1 MNEEN
6 TNQNAVV
13 DNTPDYIGEIQ
24 KLRDNTVSKE
34 DYERLREE
42 NKRLISS
49 LANGES
55 IGIEPKAKPD
65 INELRKRV
73 FDNEHQSNLE
83 YWGAVLELRDAVIDS
98 GAPDPFLPQGHKV
111 VPTTEDFECANRVAA
126 VVKECIDYAYGDSQ
140 LFTNELMRRTVE
152 VAPTNRRNYY

>member
-1 MNEEN
+1 MIDE
-6 TNQNAVV
+6 TIQNQEIE
-13 DNTPDYIGEIQ
+13 DNQQDYISEIQ
-24 KLRDNTVSKE
+24 NLRANSVPRD
-34 DYERLREE
+34 DYNRLREE

-49 LANGES
+49 LAKGET
-55 IGIEPKAKPD
+55 IDKPAPKPD

-83 YWGAVLELRDAVIDS
+83 YWGNALELRDAVIDS

-126 VVKECIDYAYGDSQ
+126 VAKECIDYADGDSQ
-140 LFTNELMRRTVE
+140 LFTNEFMRRAVE
-152 VAPTNRRNYY
+152 VVLTNRRNYY

>member
-1 MNEEN
+1 MHEE
-6 TNQNAVV
+6 TTTQNPVE

-55 IGIEPKAKPD
+55 IGIEPEAKPD
-65 INELRKRV
+65 INELRKKV
-73 FDNEHQSNLE
+73 FENEHQSNLE
-83 YWGAVLELRDAVIDS
+83 YWENVLNLRQALIDS
-98 GAPDPFLPQGHKV
+98 GENDPFLPYGHKI
-111 VPTTEDFECANRVAA
+111 VPTTEDVECANRVAE
-126 VVKECIDYAYGDSQ
+126 VVKECIEYADGDSQ
-140 LFTNELMRRTVE
+140 LFTNELNRRTVD
-152 VAPTNRRNYY
+152 VALPRKKH

>member
-6 TNQNAVV
+6 ITQTSVE

-24 KLRDNTVSKE
+24 RLRDNTVSRE

-49 LANGES
+49 LAKGET
-55 IGIEPKAKPD
+55 ITQPKAKPD

-126 VVKECIDYAYGDSQ
+126 VVKECIDYADGDSQ

>member
-1 MNEEN
+1 MTDE
-6 TNQNAVV
+6 TIQNQEIEGNKQ
-13 DNTPDYIGEIQ
+13 DYIAEIQ
-24 KLRDNTVSKE
+24 NLRETTVSKDE
-34 DYERLREE
+34 YNRLREE

-49 LANGES
+49 LAKGET
-55 IGIEPKAKPD
+55 ITQPKAKPD

-98 GAPDPFLPQGHKV
+98 GAPDPFLPRGHKV

-126 VVKECIDYAYGDSQ
+126 VVKECIDYADGDSQ

-152 VAPTNRRNYY
+152 VAPTNRINYY

>member
-1 MNEEN
+1 MTDE
-6 TNQNAVV
+6 TIQNQEIE
-13 DNTPDYIGEIQ
+13 DNKQDYIAEIQ
-24 KLRDNTVSKE
+24 NLRETTVPKDE
-34 DYERLREE
+34 YNRLREE

-49 LANGES
+49 LAKGET
-55 IGIEPKAKPD
+55 ITQPAPKPD

-111 VPTTEDFECANRVAA
+111 VPTSEDFECANRVAT
-126 VVKECIDYAYGDSQ
+126 VVKECIDYADGDSQ

-152 VAPTNRRNYY
+152 VAPANRRNYY

>member
-6 TNQNAVV
+6 ITQNSVE

-55 IGIEPKAKPD
+55 IGVEPKAKPD
-65 INELRKRV
+65 INELRKKV
-73 FDNEHQSNLE
+73 FENEHQSNLE
-83 YWGAVLELRDAVIDS
+83 YWENVLNLRQALIDS
-98 GAPDPFLPQGHKV
+98 GKNDPFLPYGHKI
-111 VPTTEDFECANRVAA
+111 VPTTEDVECANRVAE
-126 VVKECIDYAYGDSQ
+126 VVKECIEYADGDSQ
-140 LFTNELMRRTVE
+140 LFTNELNRRTVD
-152 VAPTNRRNYY
+152 VALPRKKH

>member
-6 TNQNAVV
+6 TVQNAVE

-24 KLRDNTVSKE
+24 KLRDSTVSKE

-42 NKRLISS
+42 NKRVISS
-49 LANGES
+49 LAKGET
-55 IGIEPKAKPD
+55 IDKPAPKPD

-83 YWGAVLELRDAVIDS
+83 YWGAVLELRDAVIGS

-126 VVKECIDYAYGDSQ
+126 VVKECIDYADGDSQ

>member
-6 TNQNAVV
+6 TVQNAVE

-24 KLRDNTVSKE
+24 KLRDSTVSKE

-49 LANGES
+49 LAKGET
-55 IGIEPKAKPD
+55 IDKPAPKPD

-83 YWGAVLELRDAVIDS
+83 YWGAVLELRDAVIGS

-126 VVKECIDYAYGDSQ
+126 VVKECIDYADGDSQ

>member
-1 MNEEN
+1 MTDE
-6 TNQNAVV
+6 TIQNQEIE
-13 DNTPDYIGEIQ
+13 DNKQDYIAEIQ
-24 KLRDNTVSKE
+24 NLRETTVPKDE
-34 DYERLREE
+34 YNRLREE

-49 LANGES
+49 LAKGET
-55 IGIEPKAKPD
+55 ITQPKAKPD

-111 VPTTEDFECANRVAA
+111 VPTTEDIECANRVAT
-126 VVKECIDYAYGDSQ
+126 VVKECIDYADGDSQ

>member
-1 MNEEN
+1 MIDE
-6 TNQNAVV
+6 TIQNQEIE
-13 DNTPDYIGEIQ
+13 DNRQDYIAEIQ
-24 KLRDNTVSKE
+24 NLRETTVPRGE
-34 DYERLREE
+34 YNRLREE

-49 LANGES
+49 LAKGET
-55 IGIEPKAKPD
+55 ITQPKAKPD

-111 VPTTEDFECANRVAA
+111 VPTNEDFECANRVAA
-126 VVKECIDYAYGDSQ
+126 VVKECIDYADGDSQ

>member
-6 TNQNAVV
+6 TVQNAVE

-24 KLRDNTVSKE
+24 KLRDSTVSKE
-34 DYERLREE
+34 DYERLRKE

-49 LANGES
+49 LSKGET
-55 IGIEPKAKPD
+55 ITQLAPKPD

-111 VPTTEDFECANRVAA
+111 VPTTEDIECANRVAA
-126 VVKECIDYAYGDSQ
+126 VVKECIDYADGDSQ

>member
-1 MNEEN
+1 MIDE
-6 TNQNAVV
+6 TIQNQEVE
-13 DNTPDYIGEIQ
+13 DNKQDYIAEIQ
-24 KLRDNTVSKE
+24 NLRETTVPRDE
-34 DYERLREE
+34 YNRLREE

-49 LANGES
+49 LAKGET
-55 IGIEPKAKPD
+55 IDKPAPKPD

-126 VVKECIDYAYGDSQ
+126 VVKECIDYADGDSQ

-152 VAPTNRRNYY
+152 VAPANRRNYY

>member
-1 MNEEN
+1 MIDETIQAQE
-6 TNQNAVV
+6 TQ
-13 DNTPDYIGEIQ
+13 DNTQDYITEIQ
-24 KLRDNTVSKE
+24 NLRETTVPRDE
-34 DYERLREE
+34 YNRLREE

-49 LANGES
+49 LAKGET
-55 IGIEPKAKPD
+55 ITQPKVKPD

-111 VPTTEDFECANRVAA
+111 VPTTEDFECANRVAT
-126 VVKECIDYAYGDSQ
+126 VVKECINYADGDSQ

>member
-1 MNEEN
+1 MIDE
-6 TNQNAVV
+6 TIQNQEIE
-13 DNTPDYIGEIQ
+13 DNKQDYIAEIQ
-24 KLRDNTVSKE
+24 NLRETTVPKDE
-34 DYERLREE
+34 YNRLREE

-49 LANGES
+49 LAKGET
-55 IGIEPKAKPD
+55 IKQPAPKPD

-111 VPTTEDFECANRVAA
+111 VPTTEDIECANRVAT
-126 VVKECIDYAYGDSQ
+126 VVKECIDYADGDSQ

>member
-1 MNEEN
+1 MIDET
-6 TNQNAVV
+6 TNQSALVEDNAA
-13 DNTPDYIGEIQ
+13 DYISEIQ
-24 KLRDNTVSKE
+24 NLRANSVSRD
-34 DYERLREE
+34 DYNKLREE

-49 LANGES
+49 LAKGET
-55 IGIEPKAKPD
+55 IDKPAPKPD

-126 VVKECIDYAYGDSQ
+126 VVKECIDYADGDSQ

>member
-6 TNQNAVV
+6 TNQNAVE

-65 INELRKRV
+65 INELRKKV
-73 FDNEHQSNLE
+73 FENEHQSNLE
-83 YWGAVLELRDAVIDS
+83 YWENVLNLRQALIDS
-98 GAPDPFLPQGHKV
+98 GKNDQFLTYGHKI
-111 VPTTEDFECANRVAA
+111 VPTTEDVECANRVAE
-126 VVKECIDYAYGDSQ
+126 VVKECIEYADGDSQ
-140 LFTNELMRRTVE
+140 LFTNELNRRTVD
-152 VAPTNRRNYY
+152 VALPRKKH

>member
-1 MNEEN
+1 MTDE
-6 TNQNAVV
+6 TIQNQEIE
-13 DNTPDYIGEIQ
+13 DNKQDYIAEIQ
-24 KLRDNTVSKE
+24 NLRETTVPKDE
-34 DYERLREE
+34 YNRLREE

-49 LANGES
+49 LAKGET
-55 IGIEPKAKPD
+55 ITQPAPKPD

-83 YWGAVLELRDAVIDS
+83 YWEAVLELRDAVIDS

-111 VPTTEDFECANRVAA
+111 VPTNEDFECANRVAT
-126 VVKECIDYAYGDSQ
+126 VVKECIDYADGDSQ

-152 VAPTNRRNYY
+152 VAPTNRRNYF

>member
-1 MNEEN
+1 MIDETIQTQEIE
-6 TNQNAVV
+6 
-13 DNTPDYIGEIQ
+13 DNKQDYITEIQ
-24 KLRDNTVSKE
+24 NLRETTVPKDE
-34 DYERLREE
+34 YNRLREE

-49 LANGES
+49 LAKGET
-55 IGIEPKAKPD
+55 ITQHKAKPD

-111 VPTTEDFECANRVAA
+111 VPTNEDFECANRVAA
-126 VVKECIDYAYGDSQ
+126 VVKECIDYADGDSQ

>member
-6 TNQNAVV
+6 TTQSALE

-42 NKRLISS
+42 NKKLISS

-55 IGIEPKAKPD
+55 IGVEPEAKPD
-65 INELRKRV
+65 INELRKKV
-73 FDNEHQSNLE
+73 FENEHQSNLE
-83 YWGAVLELRDAVIDS
+83 YWGNALNLRQALIDS
-98 GAPDPFLPQGHKV
+98 GENDPFLPYGHKI
-111 VPTTEDFECANRVAA
+111 VPTTEDVECANRVAE
-126 VVKECIDYAYGDSQ
+126 VVKECIEYADGDSQ
-140 LFTNELMRRTVE
+140 LFTNELNRRTVD
-152 VAPTNRRNYY
+152 VSLPRKKH

>member
-1 MNEEN
+1 MTDE
-6 TNQNAVV
+6 TIQNQEIE
-13 DNTPDYIGEIQ
+13 DNKQDYIAEIQ
-24 KLRDNTVSKE
+24 NLRETTVPKDE
-34 DYERLREE
+34 YNRLREE

-49 LANGES
+49 LAKGET
-55 IGIEPKAKPD
+55 ITQPAPKPD

-111 VPTTEDFECANRVAA
+111 VPTSEDFECANRVAA
-126 VVKECIDYAYGDSQ
+126 VVKECIDYADGDSQ

-152 VAPTNRRNYY
+152 VAPANRRNYY

>member
-6 TNQNAVV
+6 ITQTSVE
-13 DNTPDYIGEIQ
+13 DNTPDYIWESQ
-24 KLRDNTVSKE
+24 RLRDNTVSRE
-34 DYERLREE
+34 DYERLRGE

-49 LANGES
+49 LAKGET
-55 IGIEPKAKPD
+55 ITQPKAKPD

-111 VPTTEDFECANRVAA
+111 VPTTEDFECANSVAA
-126 VVKECIDYAYGDSQ
+126 VVKECIDYADGDSQ

-152 VAPTNRRNYY
+152 VAPTNRINYY

>member
-1 MNEEN
+1 MIDE
-6 TNQNAVV
+6 TIQNQEIE
-13 DNTPDYIGEIQ
+13 DNKQDYIAEIQ
-24 KLRDNTVSKE
+24 NLRETTVPRDE
-34 DYERLREE
+34 YNRLREE

-49 LANGES
+49 LAKGETITQS
-55 IGIEPKAKPD
+55 KAKPD

-83 YWGAVLELRDAVIDS
+83 SWGAVLELRDAVIAS
-98 GAPDPFLPQGHKV
+98 GAPDPFLRQGHKV

-126 VVKECIDYAYGDSQ
+126 VVKECIDYADGDSQ

-152 VAPTNRRNYY
+152 VAPTNRINYY

>member
-1 MNEEN
+1 MSDE
-6 TNQNAVV
+6 TIQNQEIE
-13 DNTPDYIGEIQ
+13 DNKQDYIAEIQ
-24 KLRDNTVSKE
+24 NLRETTVSKDE
-34 DYERLREE
+34 YNRLREE

-49 LANGES
+49 LAKGET
-55 IGIEPKAKPD
+55 ITQPAPKPD

-111 VPTTEDFECANRVAA
+111 VPTTEDFECANRVAT
-126 VVKECIDYAYGDSQ
+126 VVKECIDYADGDSQ

>member
-1 MNEEN
+1 MIDE
-6 TNQNAVV
+6 TIQNQEIE
-13 DNTPDYIGEIQ
+13 DNKQDYIAEIQ
-24 KLRDNTVSKE
+24 NLRETTVPRDE
-34 DYERLREE
+34 YNRLREE

-49 LANGES
+49 LAKGET
-55 IGIEPKAKPD
+55 IDKPAPKPD

-126 VVKECIDYAYGDSQ
+126 VVKECIDYADGDSQ

>member
-6 TNQNAVV
+6 TTQNAVE

-24 KLRDNTVSKE
+24 KLRDSTVSKE

-55 IGIEPKAKPD
+55 IGVEPEAKPD
-65 INELRKRV
+65 INELRKKV
-73 FDNEHQSNLE
+73 FENEHQSNLE
-83 YWGAVLELRDAVIDS
+83 YWENALNLRQALIDS
-98 GAPDPFLPQGHKV
+98 GENDPFLPYGHKI
-111 VPTTEDFECANRVAA
+111 VPTTEDVECANRVAE
-126 VVKECIDYAYGDSQ
+126 VVKECIEYADGDSQ
-140 LFTNELMRRTVE
+140 LFTNELNRRTVD
-152 VAPTNRRNYY
+152 VSLPRKKH

>member
-1 MNEEN
+1 MIDE
-6 TNQNAVV
+6 TIQNQEIE
-13 DNTPDYIGEIQ
+13 DNKQDYIAEIQ
-24 KLRDNTVSKE
+24 NLRETTVPKDE
-34 DYERLREE
+34 YNRLREE

-49 LANGES
+49 LAKGET
-55 IGIEPKAKPD
+55 ITQPKAKPD

-111 VPTTEDFECANRVAA
+111 VPTTEDIECANRVAA
-126 VVKECIDYAYGDSQ
+126 VVKDCIDYADGDSQ

-152 VAPTNRRNYY
+152 VAPANRRNYY

>member
-1 MNEEN
+1 MIDE
-6 TNQNAVV
+6 TIQNQEIE
-13 DNTPDYIGEIQ
+13 DNKQDYIAEIQ
-24 KLRDNTVSKE
+24 NLRETTVPKDE
-34 DYERLREE
+34 YNRLREE

-49 LANGES
+49 LAKGET
-55 IGIEPKAKPD
+55 ITQPKAKPD

-111 VPTTEDFECANRVAA
+111 VPTTEDFECANRVAT
-126 VVKECIDYAYGDSQ
+126 VVKECIDYADGDSQ

-152 VAPTNRRNYY
+152 VAPANRRNYY

>member
-1 MNEEN
+1 MTDE
-6 TNQNAVV
+6 TIQNQEIE
-13 DNTPDYIGEIQ
+13 DNKQDYIAEIQ
-24 KLRDNTVSKE
+24 NLRETTVSKDE
-34 DYERLREE
+34 YNRLREE

-49 LANGES
+49 LAKGET
-55 IGIEPKAKPD
+55 IDKPAPKPD

-111 VPTTEDFECANRVAA
+111 VPTTEDFECANRVAT
-126 VVKECIDYAYGDSQ
+126 VVKECIDYADGDSQ

>member
-1 MNEEN
+1 MTDE
-6 TNQNAVV
+6 TIQNQEIE
-13 DNTPDYIGEIQ
+13 DNKQDYIAEIQ
-24 KLRDNTVSKE
+24 NLRETTVSKDE
-34 DYERLREE
+34 YNSLREE

-49 LANGES
+49 LANGET
-55 IGIEPKAKPD
+55 ITQPKAKPD
-65 INELRKRV
+65 IKELRKRV

-126 VVKECIDYAYGDSQ
+126 VVKECIDYADGDSQ

>member
-1 MNEEN
+1 MTDE
-6 TNQNAVV
+6 TIQNQEIE
-13 DNTPDYIGEIQ
+13 DNKQDYIAEIQ
-24 KLRDNTVSKE
+24 NLRETTVPKDE
-34 DYERLREE
+34 YNRLREE

-49 LANGES
+49 LAKGET
-55 IGIEPKAKPD
+55 ITQPKAKPD

-111 VPTTEDFECANRVAA
+111 VPTTEDFECANRVAT
-126 VVKECIDYAYGDSQ
+126 VVKECIDYADGDSQ

-152 VAPTNRRNYY
+152 VAPANRRNYY

>member
-1 MNEEN
+1 MTDE
-6 TNQNAVV
+6 TIQNQEIE
-13 DNTPDYIGEIQ
+13 DNKQDYIAEIQ
-24 KLRDNTVSKE
+24 NLRETTVPKDE
-34 DYERLREE
+34 YNRLREE

-49 LANGES
+49 LAKGET
-55 IGIEPKAKPD
+55 ITQPAPKPD

-98 GAPDPFLPQGHKV
+98 GASDPFLPQGHKV
-111 VPTTEDFECANRVAA
+111 VPTSEDFECANRVAA
-126 VVKECIDYAYGDSQ
+126 VVKECIDYADGDSQ

>member
-6 TNQNAVV
+6 TTQNPVE

-24 KLRDNTVSKE
+24 RLRDNTVSKE

-42 NKRLISS
+42 NKKLISS
-49 LANGES
+49 LANGKS
-55 IGIEPKAKPD
+55 IGEEPKAKPD

-111 VPTTEDFECANRVAA
+111 VPTSEDFECANRVAT
-126 VVKECIDYAYGDSQ
+126 VVKECIDYADGDSQ